1 MFVLTH
7 PGRFAALAILVEL
20 ILTKIVWGQCRCRVI
35 GTFESEKEDIL
46 ERRAYLIEKVVTTP
60 EKLLG
65 EMASSGSDSHI
76 LNR

>member
-1 MFVLTH
+1 MEYIPVYMTMFLY
-7 PGRFAALAILVEL
+7 
-20 ILTKIVWGQCRCRVI
+20 RVI